1 MTDFAP
7 LTARPVVGCTPTEV
21 VEALTR
27 AFEGYVVPIRFTVP
41 SQERRFRAEHMDP
54 FASRVYFDGEAPV
67 AVVLVTRRGWQ
78 CRIGAMGLAREARGR
93 GLGRRVME
101 DAVREARERGDRRML
116 LEVFETNRPAVELY
130 TRMGFRPLRRLVGYR
145 WSPDASDGGGA
156 PLEALDPLAFA
167 RACTREGEDDLPWM
181 LAPETLA
188 AYTAPSRAWHVG
200 RRAFA
205 LASQTAEDT
214 MVLHGLLVPR
224 AERRQGWGT
233 RILLA
238 LAAAHPGKAWLVPQ
252 IVPEELAPGF
262 WSALGWERLEMD
274 QLEMVLDLAPEP
286 EGERSPP
293 VTIGVAGA
301 S

>member
-1 MTDFAP
+1 MTDYAS
-7 LTARPVVGCTPTEV
+7 LTVRPVVGCTPTEV

-41 SQERRFRAEHMDP
+41 SQERRFRAENMDP
-54 FASRVYFDGEAPV
+54 FASRVYFDGESPV

-116 LEVFETNRPAVELY
+116 LEAFEANRPAVELY
-130 TRMGFRPLRRLVGYR
+130 TRVGFRPLRRLVGYR
-145 WSPDASDGGGA
+145 WSPDATEGGGGGA
-156 PLEALDPLAFA
+156 RLEALDPLAFA

-188 AYTAPSRAWHVG
+188 AYTAPSRAWHLEG
-200 RRAFA
+200 RAFA
-205 LASQTAEDT
+205 LATQTAEDT
-214 MVLHGLLVPR
+214 MVLHGLLVAR
-224 AERRQGWGT
+224 ADRRQGWGS
-233 RILLA
+233 RILHA
-238 LAAAHPGKAWLVPQ
+238 LAAAHPGKVWLVPQ
-252 IVPEELAPGF
+252 IVPEALAPGF

-274 QLEMVLDLAPEP
+274 QLEMVLDLAPD
-286 EGERSPP
+286 GD
-293 VTIGVAGA
+293 
-301 S
+301 